1 MLKAKGR
8 NFDNVSIAQTKSSKT
23 LKSKLNANPEVEIKK
38 LDPPYFK
45 EENIY
50 KEIEERAKKENS
62 RFSGLLVKTSNYNH
76 LDKAHQIVKDLLNRH
91 KLTKEKLNRLKED
104 AEKQKQIECPFQPER
119 KRLEKFVIPGDVIRR
134 NETWYE

>member
-23 LKSKLNANPEVEIKK
+23 LKSKINNNPEVEVKK

-50 KEIEERAKKENS
+50 KEIEVRAKKENS
-62 RFSGLLVKTSNYNH
+62 RFSGLLVKTTNYNH
-76 LDKAHQIVKDLLNRH
+76 LDKANLIVQDLLNRH
-91 KLTKEKLNRLKED
+91 KATK
-104 AEKQKQIECPFQPER
+104 
-119 KRLEKFVIPGDVIRR
+119 
-134 NETWYE
+134 